1 MKYRVGDGDGQQIV
15 DVSIDRPDLGC
26 LRVPLD
32 GFRVV
37 RRSVKQCLVAIQV
50 AEGYHVPRQRFRS
63 QLKCNHFEVIEKND
77 KCYLVNCVFY

>member
-1 MKYRVGDGDGQQIV
+1 MKYRVGYRDGQQVV

-37 RRSVKQCLVAIQV
+37 RRSVEQCPVAIQV
-50 AEGYHVPRQRFRS
+50 AEGNHVPRQRFRS
-63 QLKCNHFEVIEKND
+63 QLKYNHFETLEKTTNVI
-77 KCYLVNCVFY
+77 